1 MRACKLEVMKHLFF
15 IAILCV
21 IGLTGCGDN
30 NASNTDSTDTSA
42 DGPTPGETVEAFAYA
57 MQLGDAEKLKALCP
71 DFEANLSNEEI
82 TALAATLA
90 KNAQANGGI
99 ASIKIDNEDIKA
111 NTATVTATLT
121 NGNGQSGTETFDL
134 NKKDGK
140 WLIDMADSFSQ
151 LPKDEAASEAQ

>member
-1 MRACKLEVMKHLFF
+1 MRACKLEVMKHLFL
-15 IAILCV
+15 IAFLCM
-21 IGLTGCGDN
+21 IGLTGCGDGDS
-30 NASNTDSTDTSA
+30 ASNTDSTDV

-71 DFEANLSNEEI
+71 DFEANLSNQEI

-90 KNAQANGGI
+90 SNAKANGGI
-99 ASIKIDNEDIKA
+99 ASITIDNEDIKA

-134 NKKDGK
+134 KKKDGK
-140 WLIDMADSFSQ
+140 WLIDMADTFSK
-151 LPKDEAASEAQ
+151 LPKDEAAPEAQ